1 MLDTHCHLDV
11 EAFAGDRSEVL
22 DRAAAAGVTG
32 IVVPALMPATWAAL
46 LQWPAGHAGVRGDGT
61 AATLALGCGLGIH
74 PQLVSGLPAQD
85 RLTTDELHDRIALA
99 QQRPGALIPVVALGE
114 TGLDGGSAEMDAQ
127 VELLRAHVRVA
138 RALRLPV
145 IIHVLRAH
153 HLAPRV
159 LREEKVWECGGVMH
173 SYSGG
178 EDLLPTY
185 LELGLHIS
193 LAGPVTYE
201 RAHKPRRVAQAVPL
215 DRLLLETDAPDQTP
229 APRRHGRNE
238 PGFLPY
244 VAAAIA
250 QARGVSQADLVAA
263 TTANALRLFL
273 ALTPMPIPTR
283 TPLRPP
289 NG

>member
-1 MLDTHCHLDV
+1 MIDTHCHLDV
-11 EAFAGDRSEVL
+11 DAFGDDRGEVL
-22 DRAAAAGVTG
+22 DRAVAAGVTG

-46 LQWPAGHAGVRGDGT
+46 LQWPSGHASHASDGERPG
-61 AATLALGCGLGIH
+61 LALGCGLGIH
-74 PQLVSGLPAQD
+74 PQLVPGLAACD
-85 RLTTDELHDRIALA
+85 RLTADELHDRMVLA
-99 QQRPGALIPVVALGE
+99 QQRPAALIPVIALGE
-114 TGLDGGSAEMDAQ
+114 TGLDGGTADMDAQ
-127 VELLRAHVRVA
+127 IELLRAHVRVA
-138 RALRLPV
+138 RAVRLPV

-229 APRRHGRNE
+229 TPRRPGRNE
-238 PGFLPY
+238 PAFLPLI
-244 VAAAIA
+244 AAAIA
-250 QARGVSQADLVAA
+250 QARGLPDADLVAA
-263 TTANALRLFL
+263 TTANALRLFP
-273 ALTPMPIPTR
+273 ALTPIDR
-283 TPLRPP
+283 KSVV
-289 NG
+289 